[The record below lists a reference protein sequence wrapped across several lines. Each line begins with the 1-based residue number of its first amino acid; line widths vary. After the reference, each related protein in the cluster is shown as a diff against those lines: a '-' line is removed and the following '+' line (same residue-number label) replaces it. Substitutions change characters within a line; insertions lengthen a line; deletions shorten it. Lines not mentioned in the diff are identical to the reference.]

1 MHFSALTLPLGLV
14 YTLVITCSILSVVNL
29 TLIQCSARLPNT
41 NGLWFQGVWI
51 GYGTLYS
58 LFHSYPVI
66 AGLTSRG
73 VDIAKS
79 HTLAECKTL
88 RAKKGGS
95 VMLHDRNSVSA
106 YARTLRYARDR
117 TACADD
123 EVSSLAPLAHNNSY
137 VFKAALVT
145 LGPPK
150 AVNV

>member
-1 MHFSALTLPLGLV
+1 MRVLHFSAFHSVRQFVGVTLPLGLV
-14 YTLVITCSILSVVNL
+14 YILAITCSILSVVNL
-29 TLIQCSARLPNT
+29 TLLQCSAQVNRLPNT
-41 NGLWFQGVWI
+41 NGLWFQGVGI
-51 GYGTLYS
+51 GCDTLYS

-117 TACADD
+117 TACAED
-123 EVSSLAPLAHNNSY
+123 EVSSLAPLPHNNY
-137 VFKAALVT
+137 CV
-145 LGPPK
+145 
-150 AVNV
+150 